1 MSKSNM
7 KYFFILF
14 LFTLGTACKGKV
26 LSGEKLEK
34 KLIETM
40 QEHLDKNAK
49 QGVSYR
55 VKDVVFYPDKGT
67 KQYICNFHVQMHAP
81 TTDTTGV
88 MSAIIPNDFSRV
100 ARTQ

>member
-1 MSKSNM
+1 MR
-7 KYFFILF
+7 YFFPLV
-14 LFTLGTACKGKV
+14 LLTLGLACKPKI
-26 LSGEKLEK
+26 LSGEKLEN

-49 QGVSYR
+49 QGVSYK
-55 VKDVVFYPDKGT
+55 VQDVAFYPDKGT
-67 KQYICNFHVQMHAP
+67 KQYICTFHVDMHAP
-81 TTDTTGV
+81 KIDTTGV